1 MDTPLIQFEQLTFA
15 YPDSLPVIKDAT
27 FSVDKGSVVLIRG
40 ESGIGKSTLLRL
52 LCRLEEP
59 TSGLIKLDNMPISD
73 IDPPLL
79 RRKICYLQQ
88 TATLVQG
95 TVRDNLLL
103 AFSFKINSHLP
114 RPSDKQLEVLL
125 KEFFLDGVKLE
136 KHAADLSVGQKQRLC
151 LIRSILLKPS
161 ILLLDEPTS
170 ALDKKNAD
178 IVFKMIE
185 KLNREYG
192 VTVFMITHNGF
203 ETQMLGVK
211 VLEIKNMEIGYI

>member
-1 MDTPLIQFEQLTFA
+1 MDTPLIQFEKLTFA
-15 YPDSLPVIKDAT
+15 YPDSLPVIKNAT
-27 FSVDKGSVVLIRG
+27 FSVDKGSFVLIRG
-40 ESGIGKSTLLRL
+40 ESGAGKSTFLRL

-59 TSGLIKLDNMPISD
+59 TSGLIKLDNTPISD

-88 TATLVQG
+88 TATLVKG

-103 AFSFKINSHLP
+103 AFSFKINSHLS
-114 RPSDKQLEVLL
+114 RPSDKQLEILL
-125 KEFFLDGVKLE
+125 KDFFLDDVKLE

-151 LIRSILLKPS
+151 LIRSTLLEPS
-161 ILLLDEPTS
+161 IFLLDEPTS
-170 ALDKKNAD
+170 ALDQKNAN

-192 VTVFMITHNGF
+192 VTVFIITHNGF
-203 ETQMLGVK
+203 ETRMSGVK
-211 VLEIKNMEIGYI
+211 VLDIKNMEIEFI